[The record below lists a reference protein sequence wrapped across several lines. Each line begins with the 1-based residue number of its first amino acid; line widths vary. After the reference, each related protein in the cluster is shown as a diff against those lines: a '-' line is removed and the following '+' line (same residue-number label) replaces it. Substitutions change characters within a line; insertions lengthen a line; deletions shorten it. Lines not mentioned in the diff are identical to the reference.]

1 MWPSVGGR
9 QQPSPPKSAQI
20 GFWAALWCPRAT
32 HKPRRPFLSR
42 PVRAGWTP
50 FGSVGALWRD
60 AISYTFRWQGFEDDC
75 PAQSTPQGEWKTAF
89 TPATAPSPS
98 NLCVTRLRLILCRL
112 AGSGSRFFC
121 ALSTTFDGFNGT
133 FVPLSMGL
141 QTYGLRSVSEVLPI
155 FVFGGPPLARR
166 RKKMLCSHGCRVK
179 FRRVCEFVGVF
190 LPSLNPS

>member
-1 MWPSVGGR
+1 MR
-9 QQPSPPKSAQI
+9 
-20 GFWAALWCPRAT
+20 
-32 HKPRRPFLSR
+32 
-42 PVRAGWTP
+42 
-50 FGSVGALWRD
+50 
-60 AISYTFRWQGFEDDC
+60 Y
-75 PAQSTPQGEWKTAF
+75 
-89 TPATAPSPS
+89 
-98 NLCVTRLRLILCRL
+98 RLRLILCRL

-179 FRRVCEFVGVF
+179 FRRVCEFVCVF
-190 LPSLNPS
+190 LPSINPSQGPSVCGWCILAV